1 MTSVEEI
8 SDFSNTGAQIDVLAP
23 GTNVVSSDM
32 GGGYGLCSGTSMAAP
47 HVTGAVAMM
56 LARARDEN
64 KILTPADAK
73 TILQQTSINNKLN
86 LIDALEEVL
95 YVLP

>member
-1 MTSVEEI
+1 
-8 SDFSNTGAQIDVLAP
+8 
-23 GTNVVSSDM
+23 
-32 GGGYGLCSGTSMAAP
+32 MAAP

-73 TILQQTSINNKLN
+73 TILQQTSINSKLN